1 MVRALVGDSTITS
14 VDIVLD
20 MLDQQLETDLSEMG
34 FRSRQAVNYAA
45 VCGCNK
51 LASALASEL
60 AGKLA
65 SKLA

>member
-20 MLDQQLETDLSEMG
+20 VLDQQLETDLSEMG
-34 FRSRQAVNYAA
+34 FRVRQAMNYAA

-51 LASALASEL
+51 IASALASALAS
-60 AGKLA
+60 KVT